1 MVIIACSAVY
11 SFPMWNPVASK
22 THLQLWECL
31 QLKADPL
38 IFPSLLHKIILGL
51 GSLKRFLVRK
61 LNLKGMSLPHTP
73 SPE

>member
-11 SFPMWNPVASK
+11 SFPMWNPVVSK

-31 QLKADPL
+31 QLQAGPL

-51 GSLKRFLVRK
+51 GSLKRFL
-61 LNLKGMSLPHTP
+61 
-73 SPE
+73 